1 MLVNNRH
8 GKIIGAGSFTLLP
21 GETGELPEGYDKDHP
36 VIAFYFDKGY
46 LVEVEF
52 TNDEEQAEADA
63 KAKAKMDAEAK
74 AKIMA
79 EEKRKSEEEAQT
91 RLDAK
96 LEAETKLREALA
108 SMSFEALQA
117 EAKELGIKTTNKD
130 TAETLIQKIVDKN
143 QAE

>member
-1 MLVNNRH
+1 MLVNNKH

-46 LVEVEF
+46 LVEVELE
-52 TNDEEQAEADA
+52 NAAEDEAQAKADA
-63 KAKAKMDAEAK
+63 KAKVKADAEARAK
-74 AKIMA
+74 ADA
-79 EEKRKSEEEAQT
+79 EVQAR
-91 RLDAK
+91 
-96 LEAETKLREALA
+96 LEAETKLRAALA
-108 SMSFEALQA
+108 GMSFEALQV

>member
-1 MLVNNRH
+1 MLVNNKH

-21 GETGELPEGYDKDHP
+21 GETGELPKGYDKDHP

-52 TNDEEQAEADA
+52 ENAAEN
-63 KAKAKMDAEAK
+63 
-74 AKIMA
+74 
-79 EEKRKSEEEAQT
+79 EAQ
-91 RLDAK
+91 AK
-96 LEAETKLREALA
+96 GKAEDEARARLEAETKLREALA
-108 SMSFEALQA
+108 GMSFEALQA

-143 QAE
+143 RAE